1 MTNLTKN
8 RAVPDKT
15 PTNPLSINN
24 IYTLFAKIALPI
36 TFGMLISGLY
46 NIVDAY
52 FIARYVSENAFA
64 AVSAIFPLQML
75 LIALTALIGNGVSI
89 AISQYWG
96 ANNDSA
102 TKTVI
107 NNAIS
112 IILFIWLVVALL
124 SYVYEHTILTSIGIT
139 PVLFT
144 EASAYFLPIMV
155 GSIFLFLI
163 CFISDILRAQ
173 TNMMSLFLIILLGAI
188 INIVLDFLLV
198 VVFNFGVLGAALA
211 TLTGQFFGI
220 IVGLK
225 LLKNGPYALR
235 LSSLKLEMKFQVIK
249 HFLSLGLPVF
259 IAYIGASLIIMI
271 INIAITQ
278 HIGTDK
284 ELMLAAY
291 GMNGRINIFIILP
304 LIAISQAVQTIIA
317 YNFGANQLHR
327 VKEAALAGIC
337 ITTSYL
343 LVMTVILYSL
353 PHQIFALFS
362 DNKQLIQQATAI
374 ANTMFLA
381 LPLVGLSIVT
391 TAYFQAIGKAKIAM
405 LISSVKVYLLLI
417 PTILWLIAYFDISTV
432 WYAFP
437 LTELIAS
444 LLLLLLLG
452 VFVSQQREL
461 SNKLTMENAS

>member
-15 PTNPLSINN
+15 PTNPLSTNN

-75 LIALTALIGNGVSI
+75 LIALAALIGNGVSI

-112 IILFIWLVVALL
+112 IILFIWLAVALL

-259 IAYIGASLIIMI
+259 ITYIGASLIIMI

-337 ITTSYL
+337 IATSYL

-437 LTELIAS
+437 LTEVIAS

>member
-8 RAVPDKT
+8 RDVPDHPPK
-15 PTNPLSINN
+15 NPLSTNN

-188 INIVLDFLLV
+188 INIILDFLLV

-259 IAYIGASLIIMI
+259 ITYIGASLIIMI

-391 TAYFQAIGKAKIAM
+391 TAYFQAIGKAKIAL

-437 LTELIAS
+437 LTEVIAS